1 MSFQAAPQPSLVKRE
16 QKDDKL
22 SQLLLRYLETMGED
36 AHADPPSATCLLVA
50 RSAESPVARLVLSL
64 GAEARLKG
72 FSVRAIFAFL
82 GTAETVQIAEACR
95 ASGWALQVRWAR
107 DLRLL
112 EAHEQLVL
120 GPATSW
126 IGDSMRRDPLSR
138 DACEL
143 YAPDCL
149 DAAKRSVLFFER
161 LWQASER
168 VLERQAPAI
177 DDACNSA
184 LMRQL
189 GQLAPSTSIR
199 VGPRPPHD
207 PGAGAA

>member
-1 MSFQAAPQPSLVKRE
+1 MSRQAAPQPGLVKRE

-22 SQLLLRYLETMGED
+22 EKLVLRYLEAMGEC
-36 AHADPPSATCLLVA
+36 APADHEAASCRLVT
-50 RSAESPVARLVLSL
+50 RSAESPVARTVLSL
-64 GAEARLKG
+64 GARARLKG
-72 FSVRAIFAFL
+72 FSMRAIFAFL
-82 GTAETVQIAEACR
+82 GAAETVRIAEACR

-149 DAAKRSVLFFER
+149 EAAQRASVFFER
-161 LWQASER
+161 LWQVSEP
-168 VLERQAPAI
+168 VIERQASSSE
-177 DDACNSA
+177 DESNA
-184 LMRQL
+184 LLMQPV
-189 GQLAPSTSIR
+189 GQLAPTSGIKIGSR
-199 VGPRPPHD
+199 TS
-207 PGAGAA
+207 A